1 MPNLPNPASIKKK
14 LAPIQTRFAP
24 FYRRYEPIFQFLK
37 ALQHAWG
44 ADRPTRLSAAL
55 AYYILFTLA
64 PVIFIAF
71 TVADIFIDR
80 LVAREQFFEQLE
92 TTLGTETAEF
102 VQDIVLNVAQRTPSG
117 TVLTSLI
124 GFAALL
130 WAASGLFTSL
140 RDALNSIW
148 KAPPHPRG
156 GIIAT
161 IENRLLAFGL
171 VIGIGLVLTV
181 ATSINFILS
190 RLDALFERVP
200 ILNSNVNI
208 ADPGP
213 LLSNGFIF
221 LLVTLSFAV
230 LYKILPNVHVRWRDV
245 WLGAVL
251 AAVLAGIASY
261 VLGIYLSRSNIGSAF
276 EAAGAMAVLLVALN
290 YVAQIFLFGAIFSK
304 VYAYQFG
311 SKRDTEGGPFETD
324 EASSAD
330 DNGESSSGDTE

>member
-1 MPNLPNPASIKKK
+1 MPNLPNPESIKKK
-14 LAPIQTRFAP
+14 LAPIKARFAP

-37 ALQHAWG
+37 ELQHSWG

-55 AYYILFTLA
+55 AYYSLFTLA

-71 TVADIFIDR
+71 TVADLFIDR
-80 LVAREQFFEQLE
+80 LVAREQFYEQLE
-92 TTLGTETAEF
+92 TTLGSETAEF
-102 VQDIVLNVAQRTPSG
+102 VQDVVLNVAQRTSTG

-140 RDALNSIW
+140 RDALNSVW

-161 IENRLLAFGL
+161 IETRLLAFGL

-190 RLDALFERVP
+190 RLDAFFDTVP
-200 ILNSNVNI
+200 ILNSHVDI

-213 LLSNGFIF
+213 LLSNGAI
-221 LLVTLSFAV
+221 LLLLTLSFAV
-230 LYKILPNVHVRWRDV
+230 LYKILPNVHIGWRDV

-251 AAVLAGIASY
+251 AAVLVGIASY
-261 VLGIYLSRSNIGSAF
+261 ALGIYLSRSNIGSAF

-311 SKRDTEGGPFETD
+311 SKRGTKGDAHGID
-324 EASSAD
+324 AASSAD
-330 DNGESSSGDTE
+330 DGRPSTTR